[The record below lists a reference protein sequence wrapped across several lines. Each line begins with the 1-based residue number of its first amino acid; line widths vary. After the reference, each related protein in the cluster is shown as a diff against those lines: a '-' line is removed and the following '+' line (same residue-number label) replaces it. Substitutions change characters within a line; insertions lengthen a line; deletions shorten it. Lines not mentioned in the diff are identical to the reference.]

1 MIVECRHIYKT
12 YKTGRIEF
20 PALKDVN
27 LSVEEGEYLA
37 VMGPSGS
44 GKSTLM
50 NLIGCLDVP
59 TEGTLLLDGED
70 IGTCS
75 ESRMSDIRLYKLGFV
90 FQTFH
95 LLPYQTALE
104 NVELPLTYA
113 HVSRAERRKRAMQAL
128 ERVDLASHSRHLPSE
143 LSGGQK
149 QRVAIARAVIN
160 KPKILLADEP
170 TGALDSASG
179 EMIMGIFKELNL
191 SGVTVIMIT
200 HDRDIAAHANRIVEI
215 RDGML
220 TEGKESGVRRSYNG
234 TES

>member
-12 YKTGRIEF
+12 YKSGRIEF

-27 LSVEEGEYLA
+27 LSVEAGEYLA

-70 IGTCS
+70 VGKCS
-75 ESRMSDIRLYKLGFV
+75 EDRMSDIRLYKVGFV

-95 LLPYQTALE
+95 LLPRQTALE

-113 HVSRAERRKRAMQAL
+113 HVSRAVRRERAMQAL
-128 ERVDLASHSRHLPSE
+128 EKVDLATHAGHLPTE

-149 QRVAIARAVIN
+149 QRTAIARAIIN
-160 KPKILLADEP
+160 EPKILLADEP

-179 EMIMGIFKELNL
+179 EMIMDIFRELNRG
-191 SGVTVIMIT
+191 GVTVIMIT

-215 RDGML
+215 RDGVL
-220 TEGKESGVRRSYNG
+220 RDSI
-234 TES
+234 

>member
-1 MIVECRHIYKT
+1 MIIECRHIYKT

-20 PALKDVN
+20 PALKDIN
-27 LSVEEGEYLA
+27 LEVEEGDYLA

-70 IGTCS
+70 IGKCS
-75 ESRMSDIRLYKLGFV
+75 EDRMSDIRLYKLGFV

-95 LLPYQTALE
+95 LLPHQTALE

-113 HVSRAERRKRAMQAL
+113 HVPRAARREKAMRAL
-128 ERVDLASHSRHLPSE
+128 ERVDLATHWDHLPTE

-160 KPKILLADEP
+160 EPKILLADEP

-179 EMIMGIFKELNL
+179 ERIMEIFKELNR
-191 SGVTVIMIT
+191 SGVTVVMIT
-200 HDRDIAAHANRIVEI
+200 HDRDIAAHAERVVEI
-215 RDGML
+215 RDGVL
-220 TEGKESGVRRSYNG
+220 KG
-234 TES
+234 

>member
-20 PALKDVN
+20 QALKDVN
-27 LSVEEGEYLA
+27 LSVKEGEYLA

-70 IGTCS
+70 VGKCS
-75 ESRMSDIRLYKLGFV
+75 ENRMSDIRLYKLGFV

-95 LLPYQTALE
+95 LLPHKTALE
-104 NVELPLTYA
+104 NVELPLSYA
-113 HVSRAERRKRAMQAL
+113 HVPRAKRHERAMKAL
-128 ERVDLASHSRHLPSE
+128 ERVELASHCDHLPTE

-160 KPKILLADEP
+160 EPKILLADEP

-179 EMIMGIFKELNL
+179 EMIMDIFKELNR

-200 HDRDIAAHANRIVEI
+200 HDRDIAMHADRIVEI
-215 RDGML
+215 RDGRL
-220 TEGKESGVRRSYNG
+220 RE
-234 TES
+234 

>member
-1 MIVECRHIYKT
+1 MIIECRHIYKT

-20 PALKDVN
+20 PALKDIN
-27 LSVEEGEYLA
+27 LEVEEGDYLA

-70 IGTCS
+70 VGKCS
-75 ESRMSDIRLYKLGFV
+75 EDRMSDIRLYKLGFV
-90 FQTFH
+90 FQT
-95 LLPYQTALE
+95 
-104 NVELPLTYA
+104 VELPLTYA
-113 HVSRAERRKRAMQAL
+113 HVPRAARREKAMRAL
-128 ERVDLASHSRHLPSE
+128 ERVDLATHWDHLPTE

-160 KPKILLADEP
+160 EPKILLADEP

-179 EMIMGIFKELNL
+179 ERIMEIFKELNR
-191 SGVTVIMIT
+191 SGVTVVMIT
-200 HDRDIAAHANRIVEI
+200 HDRDIAAHAERVVEI
-215 RDGML
+215 RDGVL
-220 TEGKESGVRRSYNG
+220 KG
-234 TES
+234 